1 MADDTSTGSKYCF
14 LLRRG
19 LYPYTYVGSVVW
31 VVRGIGDTLMMLRED
46 VFEKDVFEK
55 EKLSLVE
62 VFVLAFD
69 RWSFLQQQ
77 MAKI

>member
-1 MADDTSTGSKYCF
+1 M
-14 LLRRG
+14 
-19 LYPYTYVGSVVW
+19 
-31 VVRGIGDTLMMLRED
+31 GDTLMMLRED